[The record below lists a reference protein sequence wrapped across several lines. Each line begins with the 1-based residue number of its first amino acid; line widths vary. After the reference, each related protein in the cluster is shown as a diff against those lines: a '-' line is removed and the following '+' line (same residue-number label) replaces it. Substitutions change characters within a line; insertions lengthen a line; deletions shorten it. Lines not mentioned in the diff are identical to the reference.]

1 MFILDQERT
10 FADALASRLEAEG
23 DIAMAAAVSVALPA
37 LPPVVAQD
45 ADIMLLD
52 ADLPGGAAFALCR
65 EVGRRG
71 VAAHVIM
78 LSYFTEAERV
88 AAAVRAGAAAWM
100 SKGESLEHLLRV
112 MHGIVQGETWLPP
125 AVTGHVLTLLLRGDA
140 PQRGSDLLLATLTPR
155 EREVLACLADGA
167 ARREVAARLSLSAN
181 TVRTHTQNLMA
192 KLQVHSTL
200 EAVALTRSEL
210 PQDITPLRRDDQWPY
225 IGGCSPSDLAPLA
238 LAGQTRISPVGW

>member
-1 MFILDQERT
+1 MGFRDARRVSEAQAMGLRVFIVDQERT

-23 DIAMAAAVSVALPA
+23 DIAMVAVVSVALPA

-52 ADLPGGAAFALCR
+52 ADLPGGAAFTLCR
-65 EVGRRG
+65 QVARRG
-71 VAAHVIM
+71 LVAHVIM
-78 LSYFTEAERV
+78 LSYSVEAERV

-100 SKGESLEHLLRV
+100 PKCESLERLLRV
-112 MHGIVQGETWLPP
+112 MQGIVQGETWLPP

-140 PQRGSDLLLATLTPR
+140 PQRGSDPLLATLTPR
-155 EREVLACLADGA
+155 EREVLACLAEGA

-210 PQDITPLRRDDQWPY
+210 VQDVTSL
-225 IGGCSPSDLAPLA
+225 
-238 LAGQTRISPVGW
+238 GQG